1 MSLEETMQTLNEQ
14 FFSTKK
20 GHNRNKIKLYIDQF
34 SFKIFRPSYY
44 AQIEN
49 RNPL

>member
-1 MSLEETMQTLNEQ
+1 MSLEETMQTLNEH
-14 FFSTKK
+14 FFQQRKVITEIKK
-20 GHNRNKIKLYIDQF
+20 KLYIDQF
-34 SFKIFRPSYY
+34 SFKISRPSYY